1 MTQGVVNMYSEH
13 EIANP
18 PPPPP
23 TLTFVHVECECSNSN
38 TNHTLRVIEKLY
50 GFRVEGKVPEMLV
63 VEEVYRVRVE
73 FERES
78 LQERYVVCQYLLI
91 REVQFQD
98 NDGVYVVVGQEVI
111 YRGGIITGSDSI

>member
-1 MTQGVVNMYSEH
+1 MYSEH

-18 PPPPP
+18 PPHTHTH

-50 GFRVEGKVPEMLV
+50 CFRVEGKVPEMLV
-63 VEEVYRVRVE
+63 VEEVYCVRVE
-73 FERES
+73 LERES

-98 NDGVYVVVGQEVI
+98 NDGVYMVVGQEVI
-111 YRGGIITGSDSI
+111 YRRRGTNYRV